1 MYKEMWRTYILKNL
15 IYPHDTL
22 FIDFPAPTEEVDP
35 EQLYMFAA
43 FVKPGKH
50 RALLYDPFEDA
61 WYKRDFY
68 VDERE
73 EDTPK
78 FAQYENFTAD
88 KENVLNSV
96 FKDWKEDNAATYRK
110 CLEHDEENWKIENV
124 QFIKDPQDYQ
134 LLRQQ
139 IIKHFAVL
147 KDIFIHTAANDT
159 FPTIEMFATE

>member
-1 MYKEMWRTYILKNL
+1 
-15 IYPHDTL
+15 
-22 FIDFPAPTEEVDP
+22 
-35 EQLYMFAA
+35 MFAA

-50 RALLYDPFEDA
+50 RALLYDSFEDV

-110 CLEHDEENWKIENV
+110 CLEHDEENWKIDNV

-134 LLRQQ
+134 LLR
-139 IIKHFAVL
+139 
-147 KDIFIHTAANDT
+147 
-159 FPTIEMFATE
+159 